1 MKLIEDFKT
10 NETDLRGET
19 EMQEIYVKI
28 NSYKSNKNNYY
39 KMFYNLLEQIIDKIN
54 YFFIM

>member
-39 KMFYNLLEQIIDKIN
+39 KMFYNLLEQIIDKI
-54 YFFIM
+54 Y